1 MSAQDPLC
9 ARFYNSIKPY
19 VISANVGYRQD
30 VEIDIRGEDG
40 LIQTAKAHN
49 FEAVES
55 LALPEAIT
63 EDNIDEFVEVS
74 RRQGRSCECSN
85 GRLGLTVATDS
96 DGRSLLRTD
105 PHVYDHII
113 RCLGWNHDM
122 EMCKPDTVSRLR
134 PRAALPEK
142 CACCHGQTVRRSGR
156 SCSPTASSPR

>member
-85 GRLGLTVATDS
+85 GRLGLTAATDS
-96 DGRSLLRTD
+96 DGAIAAANRPACVR
-105 PHVYDHII
+105 PHHP
-113 RCLGWNHDM
+113 L
-122 EMCKPDTVSRLR
+122 SRLE
-134 PRAALPEK
+134 P
-142 CACCHGQTVRRSGR
+142 
-156 SCSPTASSPR
+156 

>member
-1 MSAQDPLC
+1 VSAQDPLC

-85 GRLGLTVATDS
+85 GRLGL
-96 DGRSLLRTD
+96 GR
-105 PHVYDHII
+105 
-113 RCLGWNHDM
+113 
-122 EMCKPDTVSRLR
+122 
-134 PRAALPEK
+134 
-142 CACCHGQTVRRSGR
+142 CHGL
-156 SCSPTASSPR
+156 

>member
-9 ARFYNSIKPY
+9 ARFYSSIKPY

-122 EMCKPDTVSRLR
+122 EMCKPDTASR
-134 PRAALPEK
+134 
-142 CACCHGQTVRRSGR
+142 VRSL
-156 SCSPTASSPR
+156 A